1 MTRILPESN
10 MGKPWDEA
18 SVTSSVV
25 TSGVVYHALREAGI
39 PRIFIISLDG
49 AEFAA
54 ADVVVEPGAR
64 ALVPTGLKMA
74 IPRGWE
80 GQVRPKSGLALKH
93 GISVLNTP
101 GTVDSSYRGE
111 VGVIVINHDPRA
123 AYAIKKGEKIAQM
136 VFCRVERVRFREVR
150 ELDATA
156 RGEGGFGSTG
166 VSPTIRPSS

>member
-1 MTRILPESN
+1 MTAAELEVQVQRLDPAAAVPVYAHE
-10 MGKPWDEA
+10 GDA
-18 SVTSSVV
+18 
-25 TSGVVYHALREAGI
+25 GVDLR
-39 PRIFIISLDG
+39 
-49 AEFAA
+49 AA
-54 ADVVVEPGAR
+54 ADAVVEPGAR
-64 ALVPTGLKMA
+64 SLVPTGLKMA

-111 VGVIVINHDPRA
+111 VGVIVINHDPHA
-123 AYAIKKGEKIAQM
+123 AYTIRKGEKIAQM

-150 ELDATA
+150 ELDATG

-166 VSPTIRPSS
+166 V